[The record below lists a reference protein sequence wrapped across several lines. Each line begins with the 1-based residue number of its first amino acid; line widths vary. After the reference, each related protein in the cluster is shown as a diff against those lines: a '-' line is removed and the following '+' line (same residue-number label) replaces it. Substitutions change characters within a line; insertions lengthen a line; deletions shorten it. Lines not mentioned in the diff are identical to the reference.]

1 MQFKIDSFS
10 FDPCA
15 VVWWPQYAY
24 DSHLKYI
31 SWVLRRWLH
40 YRYEKIRENRIEM
53 AKKDRSLGKRV
64 NETEETENARG
75 CVNDIAGMSKRLG
88 ARVIWVITA
97 QLHYLINPGGR
108 SSRQL
113 PRCGGRD
120 CLTRGAITIII
131 V

>member
-10 FDPCA
+10 FDPRA
-15 VVWWPQYAY
+15 VVTTVY

-31 SWVLRRWLH
+31 SRVLRRWLH
-40 YRYEKIRENRIEM
+40 YRYEKIRESNGEKRQI
-53 AKKDRSLGKRV
+53 AGKRA
-64 NETEETENARG
+64 NETRETENARG

-113 PRCGGRD
+113 PRRGGRD